1 MIAIPRPARTASLVA
16 SAPPTSRVWN
26 RWTRERSNARSTVI
40 RVPDPNL
47 VWQDKMVSG
56 MLKAFLTTFAVV
68 FVLMVVLF
76 RSVRWAFLAMLPM
89 SLTILFVYGVIGFVG
104 KDYDMPLAVL
114 STLVLGI
121 GVDFAIHFIQRYR
134 ELVKVTPSGR
144 GVALTRMFEEPARAL
159 TRNALI
165 IAIGFV
171 PMVFAALVPYIV
183 VGVFLASI
191 MLVSWL
197 ASLLLLPAIISLFQ
211 NEGDRAVETQ
221 PG

>member
-1 MIAIPRPARTASLVA
+1 
-16 SAPPTSRVWN
+16 
-26 RWTRERSNARSTVI
+26 
-40 RVPDPNL
+40 
-47 VWQDKMVSG
+47 MVSG